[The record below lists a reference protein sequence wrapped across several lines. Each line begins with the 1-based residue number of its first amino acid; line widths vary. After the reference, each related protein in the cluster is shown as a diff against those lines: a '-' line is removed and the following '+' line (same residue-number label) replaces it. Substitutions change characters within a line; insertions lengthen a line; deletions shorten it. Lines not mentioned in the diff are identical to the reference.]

1 MTRNEERY
9 YADIHRAAIAL
20 ERIQDRLTDINFTLK
35 AIYSSQVNNTSQVDD
50 GEEPISDAWKEALD
64 ILCKEAENGKSEE
77 T

>member
-35 AIYSSQVNNTSQVDD
+35 AIYSSQVNN
-50 GEEPISDAWKEALD
+50 KEALD

>member
-35 AIYSSQVNNTSQVDD
+35 AIYLSQVNDS
-50 GEEPISDAWKEALD
+50 KEAIN

>member
-35 AIYSSQVNNTSQVDD
+35 SIYLSQVNNNVDD

>member
-35 AIYSSQVNNTSQVDD
+35 SIYLSQVNNNVDD
-50 GEEPISDAWKEALD
+50 GE
-64 ILCKEAENGKSEE
+64 EAENGKSEE